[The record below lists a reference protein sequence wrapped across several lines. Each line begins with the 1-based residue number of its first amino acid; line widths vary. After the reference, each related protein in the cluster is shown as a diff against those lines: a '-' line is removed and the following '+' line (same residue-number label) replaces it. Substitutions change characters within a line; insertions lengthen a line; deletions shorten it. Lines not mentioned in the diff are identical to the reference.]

1 MNAARLSLL
10 KSMFTNQSREM
21 KVSKG
26 LRYSA
31 PLNHLNGYAFGL
43 STNYVVT
50 LDKEPLVIQTIIP
63 VLLFILYS

>member
-1 MNAARLSLL
+1 
-10 KSMFTNQSREM
+10 M